1 MAKKLEYKPRKGF
14 YDLSKKPKT
23 LTKKEHQKLQDTQ
36 MILMEVE
43 NRKDEYMQDK
53 VNWRVV
59 QEMSAKLQ
67 RVIFRHYDV
76 GVFSD
81 V

>member
-1 MAKKLEYKPRKGF
+1 MSRRVVKYEPKKGF

-36 MILMEVE
+36 MMLMKVE
-43 NRKDEYMQDK
+43 ERKDEFMQDK
-53 VNWRVV
+53 VNWRVA

-67 RVIFRHYDV
+67 QVILTHYDI
-76 GVFSD
+76 D
-81 V
+81 